1 MADHALYL
9 EVDEDITSAIDKLR
23 KAPGASV
30 QIVVPKRSGILQSII
45 NLKLLKKAA
54 ADAGKELVL
63 VTNDKVAGDLAGRIG
78 IPVAAAIGSRPVI
91 NMPARP
97 EPKNYADEVIE
108 ADDPVPATDLMDL
121 GDGPVKAEG
130 VATKRP
136 AFSRRDID
144 KPRPVGAVAAAAAIV
159 AAEAEPA
166 EVSVSEKP
174 MAAGASKVPSFTK
187 LQRRLAWVGLAALVI
202 IGYLVGMYYLS
213 SANVK
218 LFAVGTKVSVDGAF
232 IADTA
237 AKVVDNE
244 KGILPAQTVTFSKD
258 ASVAVVP
265 TGQKDNGTKASG
277 TMTIS
282 NCYDQSEHPFVA
294 GTRFQAPD
302 GKIFRS
308 TTDVVVP
315 AGQGSFVG
323 CTKAGTANVNV
334 QADQNGD
341 SYNEAPTT
349 YSIPALPANQ
359 QSGPNSISAKGA
371 QMSGGT
377 SKIAT
382 IVTQADVDKAINDTL
397 AKDADS
403 SNTALAAKLAKNAK
417 PLPDTLGHT
426 NENVVP
432 SPAVGQEASAA
443 TVAFKVTYTELS
455 VDGKMYSD
463 FIRTLEQKQ
472 IGPKNQ
478 IYDDGTGAAQLTS
491 TGKDPSG
498 RAAFHFSVVAYGGV
512 KLDTAAIATQLKGK
526 KYGDATTFAG
536 GQPGVDHVEIN
547 VWPAWS
553 NSLPKRPSRIHVT
566 VSVASNKG

>member
-97 EPKNYADEVIE
+97 QPKNYADEVIE
-108 ADDPVPATDLMDL
+108 ADDPVPAGDLMDL
-121 GDGPVKAEG
+121 DDGAVKTEAT
-130 VATKRP
+130 ATKRP

-144 KPRPVGAVAAAAAIV
+144 KPRPAAVATAAAIV
-159 AAEAEPA
+159 AAEVVEPSEA
-166 EVSVSEKP
+166 LAAEKP
-174 MAAGASKVPSFTK
+174 MASGASKVPSFTK
-187 LQRRLAWVGLAALVI
+187 LQRRLAWVGLAGVVI
-202 IGYLVGMYYLS
+202 VGYLVGMYYLS

-232 IADTA
+232 SADTA
-237 AKVVDNE
+237 ATAADTE
-244 KGILPAQTVTFSKD
+244 KGVLPAQSVTFSKD
-258 ASVAVVP
+258 SSAAVIP
-265 TGQKDNGTKASG
+265 TGQKDNGTKATG
-277 TMTIS
+277 TMTVS
-282 NCYDQSEHPFVA
+282 NKTNDDRLFVA
-294 GTRFQAPD
+294 GTRFAAPD
-302 GKIFRS
+302 GKVFRS
-308 TTDVVVP
+308 NSDVTVP
-315 AGQGSFVG
+315 HAYLSNFLP
-323 CTKAGTANVNV
+323 KAGTANVAV
-334 QADQNGD
+334 TSDQNGD
-341 SYNEAPTT
+341 SYNEAPASYT
-349 YSIPALPANQ
+349 IVALGNQ
-359 QSGPNSISAKGA
+359 DQFGA
-371 QMSGGT
+371 TGSQMSGGT

-382 IVTQADVDKAINDTL
+382 VVTQADVDKAINDAL
-397 AKDADS
+397 AKDADTA
-403 SNTALAAKLAKNAK
+403 NTALATKLSKGAK
-417 PLPDTLGHT
+417 PLPDTLAHA

-432 SPAVGQEASAA
+432 SPAVGQEATAA
-443 TVAFKVTYTELS
+443 TVAFKVTYTELA
-455 VDGKMYSD
+455 VDSKIFSD
-463 FIRTLEQKQ
+463 FIRSLEQKQ

-478 IYDDGTGAAQLTS
+478 IYDDGIGAVQLTS
-491 TGKDPSG
+491 TGKDASSRPG
-498 RAAFHFSVVAYGGV
+498 FHFSVVAYGGV

-526 KYGDATTFAG
+526 KYGEATTFAG

-553 NSLPKRPSRIHVT
+553 SSLPQRPSRIHVT